1 MMEVLAPPP
10 VNLPLEQETPGTVS
24 HVDLSSGAVWF
35 RPDFLLARIG
45 EIQQTLDSLI
55 SGVRAG

>member
-10 VNLPLEQETPGTVS
+10 VNLPLEQETTGTVT

-45 EIQQTLDSLI
+45 EIEQTLDCLI
-55 SGVRAG
+55 SGVSAG